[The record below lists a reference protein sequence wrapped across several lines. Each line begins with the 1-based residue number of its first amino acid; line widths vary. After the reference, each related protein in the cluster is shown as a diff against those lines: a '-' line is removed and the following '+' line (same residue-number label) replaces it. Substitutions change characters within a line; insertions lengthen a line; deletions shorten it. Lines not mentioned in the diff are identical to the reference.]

1 MFESLS
7 LSDLSTLIGILVPLG
22 SAAGALLKALTSH
35 RRNPFKATLSAYQ
48 ISNENKAGSV
58 GLHSEEFLVEL
69 SVRKLAKSQQEL
81 EFVVTISD
89 GLFDLSPEHKIFP
102 VHAMFIPDDGSDIVV
117 MGCESLAD
125 KYHVNHSSL
134 SNKAV
139 LGEDEAQNIA
149 FGVVGHTFPTRP
161 PVLRVYSCFSVFGIP
176 FRNILSVQELPVLA
190 HQDANIK
197 ANPPVNPPR

>member
-1 MFESLS
+1 MFEYLS
-7 LSDLSTLIGILVPLG
+7 LSDLSNLIGIFATLG
-22 SAAGALLKALTSH
+22 PAAGMLLKAVTFH
-35 RRNPFKATLSAYQ
+35 RRNPFKATLSTYP
-48 ISNENKAGSV
+48 ISNENKAGAV

-89 GLFDLSPEHKIFP
+89 GSFDLSPEHRIFP
-102 VHAMFIPDDGSDIVV
+102 VHAMSISHDGSDIVV

-125 KYHVNHSSL
+125 RYHVNHSSL
-134 SNKAV
+134 ANKAV

-161 PVLRVYSCFSVFGIP
+161 PILRVYSCFSVFGIP